1 MDLSNLF
8 QNKAYVVPN
17 HVAAEDSEIELIG
30 LLLRSLDEP
39 IFAQNIEFISETENY
54 DIYKY
59 NCQNSSYCIKISLDP
74 NCKQIEHESK
84 FLRKI
89 NPLITCQYIKD
100 GTIKIGDNIRYI
112 ITSYENA
119 ESLNDLG
126 RSYFLENFDSFCYA
140 YSLMQE
146 SEKITASYKNHLI
159 DYFNLA
165 CLENLM
171 DDSIQSIKNYTNF
184 ELINQIMLDMKNELM
199 LCYDD
204 NIFSNQ
210 KFICHG
216 NLTAD
221 NIISKNGLFKFINFD
236 NCYSSHCFLD
246 LNEIIIEL
254 GLPENIELN
263 LLEKFCLNMKI
274 DFNRDTLITYKK
286 CYKIVLIKK
295 GIQLI
300 VNYLKEVYLYNSRRI
315 DEILNISD
323 KFSQS
328 YDRYMSISYFKNN
341 EDFILKT
348 ITEPILN
355 QKA

>member
-8 QNKAYVVPN
+8 QNKAYVVP
-17 HVAAEDSEIELIG
+17 HHIAQEDSEIELIG
-30 LLLRSLDEP
+30 LLLKSLDKP

-59 NCQNSSYCIKISLDP
+59 TYQNSCYCIKISLDP
-74 NCKQIEHESK
+74 NCKEIEHESK
-84 FLRKI
+84 FLKKI
-89 NPLITCQYIKD
+89 NPLIRCQYIKD
-100 GTIKIGDNIRYI
+100 GIIKIGDDIRYI

-126 RSYFLENFDSFCYA
+126 RSYFLENFDSFCHT

-146 SEKITASYKNHLI
+146 SEKIPISYKDHLS
-159 DYFNLA
+159 DYFNMA
-165 CLENLM
+165 CMENLLE
-171 DDSIQSIKNYTNF
+171 DSIQSIKNYTNF

-199 LCYDD
+199 LCYHDE
-204 NIFSNQ
+204 FSDR

-216 NLTAD
+216 NLNGN
-221 NIISKNGLFKFINFD
+221 NIISRNGLFKFINFD

-254 GLPENIELN
+254 GLPENIELG
-263 LLEKFCLNMKI
+263 LLERFCLNMKI
-274 DFNRDTLITYKK
+274 DFNKNTLQTYKK

-300 VNYLKEVYLYNSRRI
+300 MNYLKEVYLYDSRRK
-315 DEILNISD
+315 DEIIKISD
-323 KFSQS
+323 QFSQS
-328 YDRYMSISYFKNN
+328 YDRYMSISHFKNN
-341 EDFILKT
+341 ENFILKT

>member
-8 QNKAYVVPN
+8 QNKAYVIP
-17 HVAAEDSEIELIG
+17 HHIAQEDSEVELIS
-30 LLLRSLDEP
+30 LLLKSLDEP
-39 IFAQNIEFISETENY
+39 IFAEQIEFILETENY

-59 NCQNSSYCIKISLDP
+59 NCHNLSYCIKISLDP
-74 NCKQIEHESK
+74 NCKEIEHESK
-84 FLRKI
+84 FLKKI
-89 NPLITCQYIKD
+89 NPLIRCQYIKD
-100 GTIKIGDNIRYI
+100 GTIKIGDDIRYI

-140 YSLMQE
+140 YFLMQE
-146 SEKITASYKNHLI
+146 SEKNIISYKDHLV
-159 DYFNLA
+159 DYFNMA
-165 CLENLM
+165 CMENLIE
-171 DDSIQSIKNYTNF
+171 DSIQGIKNYTNF

-204 NIFSNQ
+204 IFSDK

-216 NLTAD
+216 NLTAN

-254 GLPENIELN
+254 GVPENIELD

-274 DFNRDTLITYKK
+274 EFNRNTLVIYKK

-300 VNYLKEVYLYNSRRI
+300 MNYLKEVYLYDSRRT
-315 DEILNISD
+315 DEIIKISD
-323 KFSQS
+323 QFSQS
-328 YDRYMSISYFKNN
+328 YDRYMSISHFKNN
-341 EDFILKT
+341 ENFILKT